1 MTFKEFKQWVDLH
14 SDFIKDE
21 DRDKLDNLL
30 KMVYKIGFNNCK
42 HEVVALLNKKYGS
55 TNSSKSS
62 STKSSGNT
70 GSLSSRFSKRIH
82 DWLGR

>member
-30 KMVYKIGFNNCK
+30 KMSHKLGFHNCK
-42 HEVVALLNKKYGS
+42 QEVIKFLNKKYV
-55 TNSSKSS
+55 NSNPSKSS
-62 STKSSGNT
+62 SIKSSGST
-70 GSLSSRFSKRIH
+70 PSVRSRFQERIH
-82 DWLGR
+82 DWLER